1 MSAGMELLLKVVKD
15 QASEDFISMRLNR
28 DMFEGEEI
36 DLYDYMALHLAEHG
50 AIPKADTVAQELE
63 APFIETAHLDEPL
76 SYYLH
81 KLEKRTLHGEM
92 FAGLEKCRDYLK
104 DRDPE
109 AALQEV
115 SELST
120 RLRIV
125 SNKRDIFDFREA
137 ADPIMAE
144 FRKQSA
150 MGPDYGI
157 RLGWPTFDEMTGSL
171 REGDTM
177 AIVGRPSAGKTYLI
191 TWAARH
197 AWWENHKAPLVLSM
211 EMDALHLMQRTLG
224 IQAHVNTKQIRNAAM
239 TTGNLKRVKGALQAV
254 SEHDVPFWFVDGN
267 MVATVEDLIVLTRQ
281 LKPDVVFI
289 DGGYLMKHPRNDI
302 SLGQRVKENV
312 EALHA
317 EISRGMGIPTVVSYQ
332 FNRDVTKLKKG
343 QEAGVEHIGLSDAVG
358 QVCSH
363 VLGLFQ
369 KETVET
375 FQKRRVTIM
384 KGREGAIGEF
394 EIRWNFQSMD
404 FSEVPVEKK
413 LSQMNRV

>member
-15 QASEDFISMRLNR
+15 QASDDFIAMRLNR

-50 AIPKADTVAQELE
+50 VIPKADTVILELE
-63 APFIETAHLDEPL
+63 TPFVETAHLDEPL
-76 SYYLH
+76 SYYLD

-109 AALQEV
+109 AALREV

-125 SNKRDIFDFREA
+125 SNKRDIFDFRGA

-157 RLGWPTFDEMTGSL
+157 RTGWPTFDWMTGSL
-171 REGDTM
+171 REGDTV
-177 AIVGRPSAGKTYLI
+177 AVVGRPALGKTYLL

-197 AWWENHKAPLVLSM
+197 AWWAHHKSPLMLSM
-211 EMDALHLMQRTLG
+211 EMDALHLMQRALG
-224 IQAHVNTKQIRNAAM
+224 IQAGVNTKQIRDAAM
-239 TTGNLKRVKGALQAV
+239 TTGNLKRVKGALQAM

-267 MVATVEDLIVLTRQ
+267 MIATVEDLVMLTRQ

-302 SLGQRVKENV
+302 SLGQKVKENV
-312 EALHA
+312 EALHS

-332 FNRDVTKLKKG
+332 FNREVTKLKKG
-343 QEAGVEHIGLSDAVG
+343 QMAGVEHIGLSDAVG

-375 FQKRRVTIM
+375 FQKRKVTIM

-404 FSEVPVEKK
+404 FSEVPVPKT